1 MKLNYI
7 ADQKLGNISFRVKPL
22 LKGEYENC
30 QFNDCDF
37 SECDLSDCVFTDCE
51 FSYCNLSLV
60 RLTGTTFRDVK
71 FLNCKMLGLHFDD
84 CNEFGVSFSFE
95 NCTLDHSSFYKLK
108 IIKTVFSRTKLQ

>member
-37 SECDLSDCVFTDCE
+37 
-51 FSYCNLSLV
+51 
-60 RLTGTTFRDVK
+60 
-71 FLNCKMLGLHFDD
+71 LNAI
-84 CNEFGVSFSFE
+84 SP
-95 NCTLDHSSFYKLK
+95 
-108 IIKTVFSRTKLQ
+108 TVFSPTVNSATVI